1 MKLED
6 MTTKSILHMECS
18 EFQALWKYGEVTIP
32 NMDKYGPKYG
42 ARPVV
47 ASMIWRGSENYD
59 EMPFGLI

>member
-6 MTTKSILHMECS
+6 MTIKSIIRMKCS
-18 EFQALWKYGEVTIP
+18 EINALWKYGKLTIP
-32 NMDKYGPKYG
+32 NMGG
-42 ARPVV
+42 APPVV

>member
-32 NMDKYGPKYG
+32 NM
-42 ARPVV
+42 ARWEEPPVV